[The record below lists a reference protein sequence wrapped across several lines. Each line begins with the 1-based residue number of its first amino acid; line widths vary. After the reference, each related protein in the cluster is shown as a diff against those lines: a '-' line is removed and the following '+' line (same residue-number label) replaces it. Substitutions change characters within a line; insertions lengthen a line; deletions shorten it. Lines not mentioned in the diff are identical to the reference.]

1 MNVLSKLSVG
11 AKLLLAPMVVLAL
24 LLLLA
29 ATAYHGIQRQQE
41 ALNNIYQVRF
51 KNYRLVSEA
60 SGVTQGIYGS
70 TYQLLSSAAANFPAQ
85 RLEAM
90 VQDLQDRLKLV
101 ERLLDEVAGSADLA
115 ESEKSE
121 LATVA
126 AQFAGFRKSTADVL
140 DIAAVDYASAT
151 SVMSL
156 TANEFEALDKRFR
169 ALLDLEQ
176 KLSNAAYDAAG
187 QTSGFVVGMLAL
199 VAAVSIFL
207 ALTVSFF
214 VRRHMIAAVERIKSA
229 AMELKG
235 GDLTKRV
242 GLEGSDEIAQ
252 TANAFNDLIAS
263 FQQAVRQVLGEARAV
278 SLASQEL
285 GATARVVAERSTR
298 QADATS
304 AVAATMEEMTVS
316 ISSISENA
324 EHVKDT
330 SRTSLENTKAGGDHL
345 IELLDEIS
353 RVGRAFKDIT
363 SSVGEFVRNTA
374 SINDMT
380 RQVKDLAD
388 QTNLLALN
396 AAIEAARAGEQG
408 RGFAVVADE
417 VRKLAERSTE
427 AAVHIEEV
435 TRTLG
440 GQSEVVEQSLNEGTH
455 SLESSQRHLEELEQI
470 IRTAK
475 ESVSNASRGM
485 DEIAAAVREQ
495 STGSNDIAR
504 NIDEIA
510 RMVEENS
517 NATRQ
522 SSQAVLELEQLS
534 RNLELAVG
542 NFRV

>member
-278 SLASQEL
+278 SLASQDL

-417 VRKLAERSTE
+417 VRKLAEKSAH
-427 AAVHIEEV
+427 AAAEIDTV
-435 TRTLG
+435 THALG
-440 GQSEVVEQSLNEGTH
+440 GKSADVEGAIRRGRESLRAGQENMETVAIVLSEASSSVARTSAGMAAITSSVEEQTAASQGITQNVEQISPDGRRERLRGEPG
-455 SLESSQRHLEELEQI
+455 EP
-470 IRTAK
+470 
-475 ESVSNASRGM
+475 ASR
-485 DEIAAAVREQ
+485 R
-495 STGSNDIAR
+495 T
-504 NIDEIA
+504 
-510 RMVEENS
+510 
-517 NATRQ
+517 
-522 SSQAVLELEQLS
+522 
-534 RNLELAVG
+534 
-542 NFRV
+542 

>member
-1 MNVLSKLSVG
+1 
-11 AKLLLAPMVVLAL
+11 
-24 LLLLA
+24 
-29 ATAYHGIQRQQE
+29 
-41 ALNNIYQVRF
+41 
-51 KNYRLVSEA
+51 
-60 SGVTQGIYGS
+60 
-70 TYQLLSSAAANFPAQ
+70 
-85 RLEAM
+85 
-90 VQDLQDRLKLV
+90 
-101 ERLLDEVAGSADLA
+101 
-115 ESEKSE
+115 
-121 LATVA
+121 
-126 AQFAGFRKSTADVL
+126 
-140 DIAAVDYASAT
+140 
-151 SVMSL
+151 
-156 TANEFEALDKRFR
+156 
-169 ALLDLEQ
+169 
-176 KLSNAAYDAAG
+176 
-187 QTSGFVVGMLAL
+187 
-199 VAAVSIFL
+199 
-207 ALTVSFF
+207 
-214 VRRHMIAAVERIKSA
+214 
-229 AMELKG
+229 
-235 GDLTKRV
+235 
-242 GLEGSDEIAQ
+242 
-252 TANAFNDLIAS
+252 
-263 FQQAVRQVLGEARAV
+263 
-278 SLASQEL
+278 
-285 GATARVVAERSTR
+285 
-298 QADATS
+298 
-304 AVAATMEEMTVS
+304 MEEMTVS